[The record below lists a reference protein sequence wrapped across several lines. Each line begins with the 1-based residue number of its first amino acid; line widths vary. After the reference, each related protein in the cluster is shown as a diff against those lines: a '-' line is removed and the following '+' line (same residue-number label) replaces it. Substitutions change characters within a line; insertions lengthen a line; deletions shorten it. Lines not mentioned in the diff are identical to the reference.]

1 MSVGYRHL
9 IEAFYRTKEDTV
21 KLDDTTVVIEF
32 KDNKRVLKFVQVWK
46 EMNKK

>member
-9 IEAFYRTKEDTV
+9 IEALYRTKQDTV
-21 KLDDTTVVIEF
+21 LLDDKTVVIKF
-32 KDNKRVLKFVQVWK
+32 KDNKRVLQFVQVWK